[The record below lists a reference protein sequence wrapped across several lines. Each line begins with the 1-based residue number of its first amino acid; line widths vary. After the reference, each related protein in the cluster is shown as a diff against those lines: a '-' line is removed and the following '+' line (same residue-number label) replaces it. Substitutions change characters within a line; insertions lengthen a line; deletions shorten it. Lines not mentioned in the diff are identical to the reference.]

1 MQVKCILALVSF
13 IWLSKS
19 SIHRSANSCDY
30 YNRVKGQLM
39 EICTCTLLSFF
50 KNIFAM
56 TWLSTVFYFFYYYL
70 DEEFYWSCEL
80 TFFLNCSLQEK
91 RLQFQL
97 MIIKLMMMITLMS
110 FLRVCFHDRLLPYLD
125 GQLLANIDNMI
136 AKC

>member
-19 SIHRSANSCDY
+19 SIHRSANNCDY

-50 KNIFAM
+50 KKYICYDLA
-56 TWLSTVFYFFYYYL
+56 FYFFLFYYYYL
-70 DEEFYWSCEL
+70 DEELYWSCEL
-80 TFFLNCSLQEK
+80 TFFSNCSLQEK

-97 MIIKLMMMITLMS
+97 EIIKLMMMITLMS
-110 FLRVCFHDRLLPYLD
+110 FLRGCFHDRLLPYLD
-125 GQLLANIDNMI
+125 GQLFANIDNMI